1 MPGIMTEV
9 RRCCRPPACGPEGP
23 GFPWGR
29 PERVRLQTLPLVGK
43 GWLLYPLGFA
53 V

>member
-9 RRCCRPPACGPEGP
+9 RRCCRPPAPQAGGVRLY
-23 GFPWGR
+23 WGR